1 MAKERCHTC
10 GVPYVLTIDQRA
22 SRRGPDRV
30 GEVLERLNGA
40 VPVVL
45 AFERTAGDEFQGV
58 LADPATVVDTVLQL
72 VRLGGWSIGV
82 GAGPV
87 EMPLPRSTRAAT
99 GPAFLSA
106 RRAVDAAKQRPA
118 RLAVRGAASV
128 DAADAQAVLTALAV
142 VVERRSPQAWDAIEL
157 IGADRTQ
164 AQAALDLG
172 ISRQAVGQRLA
183 AGLWDLERD
192 LRPTAARLLAR
203 AALSGE
209 PA

>member
-1 MAKERCHTC
+1 M
-10 GVPYVLTIDQRA
+10 PYVLTVDQRG

-30 GEVLERLNGA
+30 ADVLRDLNGT
-40 VPVVL
+40 VPAVL

-58 LADPATVVDTVLQL
+58 LAEPEQTVDVVLRL
-72 VRLGGWSIGV
+72 VRDGGWSIGV

-87 EMPLPRSTRAAT
+87 QTPLPPTTRAAT

-106 RRAVDAAKQRPA
+106 RRAVEAAKTRSTHV
-118 RLAVRGAASV
+118 AVRGAVPTEAG
-128 DAADAQAVLTALAV
+128 DAQAVLSALAV
-142 VVERRSPQAWDAIEL
+142 VVERRSEPAWEAIALVDAGRSQADAAGE
-157 IGADRTQ
+157 
-164 AQAALDLG
+164 LG

-203 AALSGE
+203 AAG
-209 PA
+209 